1 MATKTTRPDETV
13 EAFFTRFPEDS
24 KLCPVECFN
33 TYLSSTSRLRN
44 LSAAG
49 KSNNLFVSYIKPHQ
63 PVTTVSV
70 ARSFLTEAGIDTSVF
85 KTHSVRGAA
94 TSAAANAFVPVQE
107 ILKMADW
114 SKVSTLQQ
122 FYYKPV
128 FTSNFGRAVLS

>member
-1 MATKTTRPDETV
+1 MPSRV
-13 EAFFTRFPEDS
+13 FQY
-24 KLCPVECFN
+24 N
-33 TYLSSTSRLRN
+33 LSSASRLRN

-49 KSNNLFVSYIKPHQ
+49 KPDNLFVSYIKPRQ
-63 PVTTVSV
+63 PVTTASV
-70 ARSFLTEAGIDTSVF
+70 ARWIRSFLTEAGIDTSVF

-114 SKVSTLQQ
+114 SNVSTFQQ

-128 FTSNFGRAVLS
+128 FSSNFGRAVLT